1 MDEYDVHER
10 DKFGKTILHYY
21 IETMKDLSIDFREV
35 FEELFKRGLDVDE
48 KQLKGPFKRSYLHMA
63 VNQNKIELFNYLL
76 SKDPDVNSVDAN
88 GNNII
93 STAVIN
99 YNKNPE
105 SFGHYINELLKRKAD
120 PDQKNNYG
128 NSAKKTATNVGN
140 SDVGKFFQDS

>member
-1 MDEYDVHER
+1 MACLNH
-10 DKFGKTILHYY
+10 
-21 IETMKDLSIDFREV
+21 LSDIP
-35 FEELFKRGLDVDE
+35 GLT
-48 KQLKGPFKRSYLHMA
+48 
-63 VNQNKIELFNYLL
+63 
-76 SKDPDVNSVDAN
+76 VDAN
-88 GNNII
+88 GNNNI

-140 SDVGKFFQDS
+140 SDVGKFFEDK